1 MRARAIYCSA
11 GQYTKFEGPRTHQI
25 WDTSQPSII
34 RIHKGYC
41 FTNIAWGDFYY
52 DCQLSTTSNIVFT
65 TLGENADKSP
75 NDSEFYLVWNVAAS
89 KWRFYENDDTGM
101 VIKFAETSQT
111 NMMGG
116 WSLFDGY
123 GIEVSENHVMYTF
136 WGGHSCRTGTTS
148 YNIYGIGLCV
158 LYNSCTLESPTTSLL
173 HQASCYSCP
182 YNSISP
188 AGSDEVSDCKCNAGY
203 YTWADGAPCSACESG
218 KYKNYIGAGVSCS
231 NCGWNRYAYAASTAC
246 TWCPENTYV
255 LSEIAG
261 SIDACT
267 SCPPGYFHQGNVR
280 EETSPNYCTSCA
292 VGKYFPDHATTCINC
307 PAGKYRDAG
316 GGTCYS
322 CNTGSEIGTYSSEGA
337 TACQDCPIGKH
348 PDTSAS
354 SCVYC
359 SPGKYAD
366 TKIFSESDCLECDYG
381 KYSISAVCVD
391 CVDGTFAN
399 SKGSSTCSSCSA
411 GQFVEGGY
419 WVPDPLYGWPG
430 YTQASCTSCP
440 DGKTSDPSNYIY
452 LCSVQCAVGKYAQ
465 GTPCLDCPSGTY
477 NWFSGAAGCVSC
489 SQNSF
494 DHLTACQLCGGKG
507 YKIVVDSTLVLK
519 NHKFDPHF
527 GNEYFVH
534 TWGQEGYYKGY
545 WDYEAGLTWRLRN
558 VDPFLLSNVKIK
570 LGFMTAYCSSNC
582 DDYAVSSEEKTKVA
596 WFIFSGDESN
606 KLVHLF
612 PTSTNTWKNSRIS
625 ATQYFVDDYGG
636 DAYFENINS
645 AVTCQACPPGTYLGS
660 DAFSCTPCPA
670 GTYSST
676 VRATSVD
683 TCLDCPVGTI
693 SSEAGASSCTDC
705 QHGKYALDATV
716 ACQECPI
723 GTYSATVRAVFDNC
737 ISCEAGK
744 FGGDTGLTT
753 CRSCPR
759 GQFQNDTAQSACLHC
774 PANMYANEYGLLA
787 CKPCKDCSGI
797 ANTTTN
803 GCTKKVGPG
812 NCKCYDNYLWVE
824 DYSRCID
831 ACDAEIEQNYY
842 LDERYVGHCET

>member
-1 MRARAIYCSA
+1 MRVEASGCSCGYYYTYGNDCCGNGALPDDNGMCYKSYLDNGEPCWTEYGVCTSCPA
-11 GQYTKFEGPRTHQI
+11 GTVNPYTENYYTYYKLGACKTCGYNYYVGE
-25 WDTSQPSII
+25 SQCS
-34 RIHKGYC
+34 
-41 FTNIAWGDFYY
+41 
-52 DCQLSTTSNIVFT
+52 CQPCP
-65 TLGENADKSP
+65 A
-75 NDSEFYLVWNVAAS
+75 
-89 KWRFYENDDTGM
+89 
-101 VIKFAETSQT
+101 
-111 NMMGG
+111 
-116 WSLFDGY
+116 
-123 GIEVSENHVMYTF
+123 
-136 WGGHSCRTGTTS
+136 GTTS
-148 YNIYGIGLCV
+148 YDSTYGTSSSVADCTPCTPGRYRYITQKLGEYGCEKCPDGKYADEYGSEYCKDCPVGKQGLGTFYV
-158 LYNSCTLESPTTSLL
+158 
-173 HQASCYSCP
+173 
-182 YNSISP
+182 
-188 AGSDEVSDCKCNAGY
+188 
-203 YTWADGAPCSACESG
+203 GATVCESCSPG
-218 KYKNYIGAGVSCS
+218 KFSFS
-231 NCGWNRYAYAASTAC
+231 
-246 TWCPENTYV
+246 
-255 LSEIAG
+255 G
-261 SIDACT
+261 SFCD
-267 SCPPGYFHQGNVR
+267 
-280 EETSPNYCTSCA
+280 
-292 VGKYFPDHATTCINC
+292 
-307 PAGKYRDAG
+307 
-316 GGTCYS
+316 
-322 CNTGSEIGTYSSEGA
+322 
-337 TACQDCPIGKH
+337 DCPIGKH

-366 TKIFSESDCLECDYG
+366 TIISSASDCLECDFG
-381 KYSISAVCVD
+381 KYSTSGVCVD

-411 GQFVEGGY
+411 GQYSEGGY
-419 WVPDPLYGWPG
+419 WGIDPLNGLFG
-430 YTQASCTSCP
+430 YMQAYCTSCP
-440 DGKTSDPSNYIY
+440 GGKTSSPSNNIY
-452 LCSVQCAVGKYAQ
+452 LCSLQCAIGKYAQ

-683 TCLDCPVGTI
+683 TCLDCPTGTT

-705 QHGKYALDATV
+705 QDGKYALDATV

-753 CRSCPR
+753 CRECLK
-759 GQFQNDTAQSACLHC
+759 GQFQNDTAKSACLNC
-774 PANMYANEYGLLA
+774 PANMYANEFGLLA
-787 CKPCKDCSGI
+787 CEPCKDCSGI

-812 NCKCYDNYLWVE
+812 YCKCYENYLWVE

-842 LDERYVGHCET
+842 LDERYVRHCKT